1 MRPAALTAA
10 LMSAFYLGSPG
21 AQAAKG
27 SAPNASTPSVVGAGA
42 PLKKKLERRRTLSL
56 RECLQMAERNYPKV
70 QEARAKIGKRK
81 AEQWEAYTAPFS
93 KFTLTSGVGLAPTV
107 RGTPVFSPNSDV
119 SLTSSMALA
128 WQVAID
134 GVLPLWTFGKMT
146 NLWDAAAAGVQVSE
160 HEVKKAQNEV
170 ALSVREAYYGTQLAR
185 DALVLIDDASRRI
198 DKYLTGLE
206 ADVASGAGDDIEL
219 LKVKMYREELTARRS
234 EVMKKQR
241 MALAGLTFLTGSPGA
256 VDVEDQPLKRA
267 RHRLA
272 PLARYL
278 SAARLFRPEVNMARA
293 GVLARRAQ
301 VEMAR
306 SEYFPDIGLAL
317 SYRWVR
323 AQEVTDQRNPFAKD
337 SGNTVGYGFALAMKW
352 ELDFLPQ
359 VARVAKAQADLEEM
373 RATERYALGGV
384 AVEVETAFA
393 EAEDAERR
401 LDAYSRAAGYAKQ
414 WLIKVQQGI
423 DVGTM
428 DDEDIVDPAK
438 EWALRRFSQMSAT
451 FDYNIAVAKLALAT
465 GWDAVAADD

>member
-1 MRPAALTAA
+1 MRPAALTVILLSTLVLGGSSSLAA
-10 LMSAFYLGSPG
+10 EGTSGDVP
-21 AQAAKG
+21 
-27 SAPNASTPSVVGAGA
+27 APVVVGASV
-42 PLKKKLERRRTLSL
+42 PLKKKLQRRRTLSL
-56 RECLQMAERNYPKV
+56 RECLEMARRNYPKV
-70 QEARAKIGKRK
+70 HEARAKLGKRK
-81 AEQWEAYTAPFS
+81 AEQFEAYTAPFS
-93 KFTLTSGVGLAPTV
+93 KFNLTSGVGIAPTV
-107 RGTPVFSPNSDV
+107 RGTPVYSPNSDV

-134 GVLPLWTFGKMT
+134 GVVPLWTFGKIS

-185 DALVLIDDASRRI
+185 DALALIDDASRRI
-198 DKYLTGLE
+198 DKYLAGLE
-206 ADVASGAGDDIEL
+206 ADVQSGEGDDIEL

-234 EVMKKQR
+234 EVLKKQR
-241 MALAGLTFLTGSPGA
+241 MALAGLTFLTGAQYA

-267 RHRLA
+267 RHRLG
-272 PLARYL
+272 PLAHYL

-301 VEMAR
+301 VDMAR

-323 AQEVTDQRNPFAKD
+323 AQEVTDQRNPYAKD
-337 SGNTVGYGFALAMKW
+337 SGNSVGYGFALAMKW

-359 VARVAKAQADLEEM
+359 AARVAKAQADLEEM

-384 AVEVETAFA
+384 AVEVESAFA

-423 DVGTM
+423 DVGVM

-465 GWDAVAADD
+465 GWDAVTADD

>member
-1 MRPAALTAA
+1 MLFSALA
-10 LMSAFYLGSPG
+10 LG
-21 AQAAKG
+21 A
-27 SAPNASTPSVVGAGA
+27 PSVLGADAAEPSIVGIGA
-42 PLKKKLERRRTLSL
+42 PLAKKLERRRTVSL

-70 QEARAKIGKRK
+70 HEARAKAGKKK

-134 GVLPLWTFGKMT
+134 GVLPLWTFGKIT
-146 NLWDAAAAGVQVSE
+146 NLWDAAAAGVQVGE
-160 HEVKKAQNEV
+160 HEIKKAENEV

-185 DALVLIDDASRRI
+185 DALALIDEASRRI
-198 DKYLTGLE
+198 DKYLTLLE
-206 ADVASGAGDDIEL
+206 ANVASGKGDDIEL

-234 EVMKKQR
+234 EVLKKQR
-241 MALAGLTFLTGSPGA
+241 MALAGLTFLTGAQHP
-256 VDVEDQPLKRA
+256 VDVEDQPLQRA
-267 RHRLA
+267 RHRLG
-272 PLARYL
+272 PLAHYL

-306 SEYFPDIGLAL
+306 SEYYPDVGLAL

-337 SGNTVGYGFALAMKW
+337 AGNSVGYGFALAMKW

-423 DVGTM
+423 DVGVM
-428 DDEDIVDPAK
+428 DNEDIVDPAK

-465 GWDAVAADD
+465 GWDAVTNDE

>member
-1 MRPAALTAA
+1 MRPAALTVI
-10 LMSAFYLGSPG
+10 LLSTLVLG
-21 AQAAKG
+21 G
-27 SAPNASTPSVVGAGA
+27 SSSLASEGTSGDVPAPAVVGASV
-42 PLKKKLERRRTLSL
+42 PLKKKLQRRRTLSL
-56 RECLQMAERNYPKV
+56 RECLEMARRNYPKV
-70 QEARAKIGKRK
+70 HEARAKLGKRK
-81 AEQWEAYTAPFS
+81 AEQFEAYTAPFS
-93 KFTLTSGVGLAPTV
+93 KFNLTSGVGIAPTV
-107 RGTPVFSPNSDV
+107 RGTPVYSPNSDV

-134 GVLPLWTFGKMT
+134 GVVPLWTFGKIS

-185 DALVLIDDASRRI
+185 DALALIDDASRRI
-198 DKYLTGLE
+198 DKYLAGLE
-206 ADVASGAGDDIEL
+206 ADVQRGEGDDIEL

-234 EVMKKQR
+234 EVLKKQR
-241 MALAGLTFLTGSPGA
+241 MALAGLTFLTGAQYA

-267 RHRLA
+267 RHRLG
-272 PLARYL
+272 PLAHYL

-337 SGNTVGYGFALAMKW
+337 SGNSVGYGFALAMKW

-359 VARVAKAQADLEEM
+359 AARVAKAQSELEEM

-384 AVEVETAFA
+384 AVEVENAFA

-423 DVGTM
+423 DVGVM
-428 DDEDIVDPAK
+428 DNEDIVDPAK

-465 GWDAVAADD
+465 GWDAVTADD